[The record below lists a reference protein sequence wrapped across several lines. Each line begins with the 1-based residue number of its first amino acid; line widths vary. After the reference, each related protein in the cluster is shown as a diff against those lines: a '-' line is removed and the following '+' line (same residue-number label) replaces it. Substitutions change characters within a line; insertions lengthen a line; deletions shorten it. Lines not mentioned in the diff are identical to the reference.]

1 VSLYCLHL
9 LQSGFKQTRAVE
21 LKTLMFHLI
30 FSSLFL
36 SLSLFLFT
44 RQIPGAVAMT
54 IIKKMEL
61 MIPPFINVRSRMWDC
76 CYHMIQL
83 HISIGLLSLPNV
95 WWPIKKPIFRT
106 PEIRLSTKPV
116 HAHNLHSSVW
126 EQYPY
131 LK

>member
-61 MIPPFINVRSRMWDC
+61 MIPPFINVRSRM
-76 CYHMIQL
+76 
-83 HISIGLLSLPNV
+83 
-95 WWPIKKPIFRT
+95 
-106 PEIRLSTKPV
+106 
-116 HAHNLHSSVW
+116 
-126 EQYPY
+126 
-131 LK
+131 

>member
-54 IIKKMEL
+54 IIKKNGTYDSTVYQCT
-61 MIPPFINVRSRMWDC
+61 FQNVRLLLPHDSTP
-76 CYHMIQL
+76 
-83 HISIGLLSLPNV
+83 HINRITL
-95 WWPIKKPIFRT
+95 ITK
-106 PEIRLSTKPV
+106 RLVT
-116 HAHNLHSSVW
+116 N
-126 EQYPY
+126 
-131 LK
+131 